1 MVQGAIDQ
9 VLGQLT
15 LQSLLCSEREVALGP
30 RAVPLRMA
38 RDSGAPA

>member
-1 MVQGAIDQ
+1 MVQDAVDQ
-9 VLGQLT
+9 VLGRLT
-15 LQSLLCSEREVALGP
+15 LQSLLCTEREVAFGP